1 MTNRCGLPAVAQ
13 ANAPAGTVRICA
25 HSKPLRGCKSYPS
38 SAGPANDSN
47 WPATAEGGCR
57 GTTRSRRSG
66 GIYDSPFHD
75 RHQSMAHDAST
86 GRPAKPVGRNFPPG
100 CQSTPFALV
109 WSGLPLSAPLNR
121 QCHIFVAALS
131 SVLVTRG
138 AGKVAYST
146 AGESFANLAGV
157 PEPRKWE
164 ISTLPAKPSQPS
176 HQANAV

>member
-1 MTNRCGLPAVAQ
+1 MSSSLILGCSRCPRLIDWR
-13 ANAPAGTVRICA
+13 ANPDVETTDWRARRGKTAHRVRREGTAISV
-25 HSKPLRGCKSYPS
+25 SYPY
-38 SAGPANDSN
+38 PA
-47 WPATAEGGCR
+47 
-57 GTTRSRRSG
+57 TRSRRSG